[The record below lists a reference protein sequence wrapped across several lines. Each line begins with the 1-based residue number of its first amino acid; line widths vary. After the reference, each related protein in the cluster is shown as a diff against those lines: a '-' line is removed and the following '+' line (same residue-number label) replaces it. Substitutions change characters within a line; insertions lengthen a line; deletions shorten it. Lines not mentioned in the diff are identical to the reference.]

1 VSPAQAG
8 SIMNVKNYCRFE
20 ILSMPENI
28 SFARACA
35 GAFASQLG
43 CTLDEIEEIKLVVSE
58 AVSNCII
65 HAYENRGNEIIT
77 IVISLLDDRTLE
89 IIIEDYGRGIEDVAR
104 VLQPSYSSEPS
115 RMGLGFT
122 FMKSFMDD
130 MEVLSKPGEGTSVQL
145 KRSFMTKDKEA
156 LA

>member
-1 VSPAQAG
+1 
-8 SIMNVKNYCRFE
+8 MNVRNYCKFE
-20 ILSMPENI
+20 ILSLPENI
-28 SFARACA
+28 SFARACV

-43 CTLDEIEEIKLVVSE
+43 CTIDEIEEVKLVVSE

-65 HAYENRGNEIIT
+65 HAYENRTNEIIT

-89 IIIEDYGRGIEDVAR
+89 IIIEDYGKGIEDIDS
-104 VLQPSYSSEPS
+104 VLQPTYSSEPN

-145 KRSFMTKDKEA
+145 KRSFLTKDNEA
-156 LA
+156 YA

>member
-1 VSPAQAG
+1 
-8 SIMNVKNYCRFE
+8 MNVKNYCKFE
-20 ILSMPENI
+20 IFSLPENI

-77 IVISLLDDRTLE
+77 MVICLLDNQTLE
-89 IIIEDYGRGIEDVAR
+89 IIIEDYGKGIADIDR
-104 VLQPSYSSEPS
+104 VLQPTYSSEPS

-122 FMKSFMDD
+122 FMKSFMDE
-130 MEVLSKPGEGTSVQL
+130 MEVFSKAGEGTTVQL

-156 LA
+156 YA